1 MYNTFFI
8 SFLLQLK
15 NSLKVYCLIIEVKV
29 FIYFYLIYSYK
40 LTNSS
45 KIQCIQYVQFLSLQI
60 SELSYRIY
68 YLVTKDM
75 FYMNILN
82 TE

>member
-40 LTNSS
+40 LTNAYSMSS
-45 KIQCIQYVQFLSLQI
+45 SFL
-60 SELSYRIY
+60 YRYQNY
-68 YLVTKDM
+68 YH
-75 FYMNILN
+75 
-82 TE
+82 TEYIT